1 MGSKSTKPKEITPE
15 EIKSSKRLIDKA
27 WRKIDRERTKLD
39 REQEKA
45 KKEIA
50 KLAKKGM
57 HKPAKIMAR
66 DVAKINQQIEQ
77 TYMIQ
82 SQLKTIS
89 FQLTQAMTTKELGG
103 VMGISAETLAAVN
116 ENMNISSIMQVWK
129 EFAKNSDK
137 LESTGEMLNDAFD
150 TVGDAGLDA
159 DADKLYEQVLEDQAL
174 EINNEGI
181 AVSKSKM
188 KVQADHEE
196 EKDDL
201 ESRLAALSK

>member
-1 MGSKSTKPKEITPE
+1 
-15 EIKSSKRLIDKA
+15 
-27 WRKIDRERTKLD
+27 
-39 REQEKA
+39 
-45 KKEIA
+45 
-50 KLAKKGM
+50 
-57 HKPAKIMAR
+57 
-66 DVAKINQQIEQ
+66 
-77 TYMIQ
+77 
-82 SQLKTIS
+82 
-89 FQLTQAMTTKELGG
+89 
-103 VMGISAETLAAVN
+103 
-116 ENMNISSIMQVWK
+116 MNISSIMQVWK

-137 LESTGEMLNDAFD
+137 LELTGEMLNDAFD
-150 TVGDAGLDA
+150 TVGNAGLDA

>member
-1 MGSKSTKPKEITPE
+1 
-15 EIKSSKRLIDKA
+15 
-27 WRKIDRERTKLD
+27 
-39 REQEKA
+39 
-45 KKEIA
+45 
-50 KLAKKGM
+50 M

-66 DVAKINQQIEQ
+66 DVAKMNQQIEQ

-103 VMGISAETLAAVN
+103 IMGISAETLSAVN

-137 LESTGEMLNDAFD
+137 LESTGEMLSDAFD
-150 TVGDAGLDA
+150 TVGDPGLDA

-174 EINNEGI
+174 EINNDGI
-181 AVSKSKM
+181 AVPKSKM
-188 KVQADHEE
+188 KVHAEHEE